1 MATHRHEPV
10 DPIQAEGL
18 QLLEDDPALSA
29 DLEEFERRLDAGEI
43 PASELHSTEDVRRRL
58 GLPPAEATST
68 TDGLA

>member
-18 QLLEDDPALSA
+18 ELLEDDAALSA
-29 DLEEFERRLDAGEI
+29 DLEEFERRLDAGQI

-58 GLPPAEATST
+58 GLPPPDATPP
-68 TDGLA
+68 TDELV

>member
-10 DPIQAEGL
+10 DPIQVEGL

-29 DLEEFERRLDAGEI
+29 DLEEFERELDAGEI

-68 TDGLA
+68 TDELA